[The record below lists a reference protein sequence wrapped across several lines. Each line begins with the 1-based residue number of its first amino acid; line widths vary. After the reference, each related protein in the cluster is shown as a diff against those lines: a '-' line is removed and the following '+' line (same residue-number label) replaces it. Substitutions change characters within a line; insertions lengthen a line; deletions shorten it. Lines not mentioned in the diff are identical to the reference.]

1 MEKVAGIIL
10 IVKNIDRSAKFYT
23 DLGFT
28 VVKSVPDVAI
38 TVGLQNFWV
47 ELLSAERVVTDAYK
61 LHSNVSSK
69 GVGSYLQ
76 INVTN
81 VDTFYDQ
88 ITQKDIRALSS
99 PKDYPWGYRE
109 FTIQDPD
116 GYILCMYSDIS

>member
-10 IVKNIDRSAKFYT
+10 LVKDIERSAKFYT

-28 VVKSVPDVAI
+28 VAKTVPDVAI

-47 ELLSAERVVTDAYK
+47 ELLSIDKVVTEEYK
-61 LHSNVSSK
+61 LHSNPSSK

-76 INVTN
+76 INVTD
-81 VDTFYDQ
+81 VDTFYDL

-116 GYILCMYSDIS
+116 GYILCMYSEIS

>member
-10 IVKNIDRSAKFYT
+10 LVKDIERSAKFYT
-23 DLGFT
+23 DLGFK
-28 VVKSVPDVAI
+28 VVKKVPDVAI

-47 ELLSAERVVTDAYK
+47 ELLSIDKVVTEEYK
-61 LHSNVSSK
+61 LHSNPSSK

-76 INVTN
+76 INVTD

-99 PKDYPWGYRE
+99 PKDYPWGHRE

-116 GYILCMYSDIS
+116 GYILCMYSEIS

>member
-10 IVKNIDRSAKFYT
+10 LVKDIERSAKFYA

-28 VVKSVPDVAI
+28 VAKTVPDVAI

-47 ELLSAERVVTDAYK
+47 ELLSIDKVVTEEYK
-61 LHSNVSSK
+61 LHSNASSK

-76 INVTN
+76 INVTD

-116 GYILCMYSDIS
+116 GYILCMYSETS

>member
-10 IVKNIDRSAKFYT
+10 LVKDIERSAKFYA

-28 VVKSVPDVAI
+28 IVKKVPDVAI

-47 ELLSAERVVTDAYK
+47 ELLSIDKVVTEEYK
-61 LHSNVSSK
+61 LRSNPSSK

-76 INVTN
+76 INVTD
-81 VDTFYDQ
+81 VDKFYDQ
-88 ITQKDIRALSS
+88 ITQKEIRALSS

-116 GYILCMYSDIS
+116 GYILCMYSEIS

>member
-10 IVKNIDRSAKFYT
+10 LVKDIERSAKFYT

-28 VVKSVPDVAI
+28 VAKTLPDVAI

-47 ELLSAERVVTDAYK
+47 ELLSIDKVVTEEYK
-61 LHSNVSSK
+61 LHSNPSSK

-76 INVTN
+76 INVTD

-116 GYILCMYSDIS
+116 GYILCMYSETS

>member
-10 IVKNIDRSAKFYT
+10 LVKDIERSAKFYT
-23 DLGFT
+23 DLGFK
-28 VVKSVPDVAI
+28 VVKKVPDVAI

-47 ELLSAERVVTDAYK
+47 ELLSIDKVVTEEYK
-61 LHSNVSSK
+61 LRSNASSK

-76 INVTN
+76 INVTD
-81 VDTFYDQ
+81 VDKFYDQ
-88 ITQKDIRALSS
+88 ITQKEIRALSS

-116 GYILCMYSDIS
+116 GYILCMYSEIS

>member
-10 IVKNIDRSAKFYT
+10 LVKDIERSAKFYT
-23 DLGFT
+23 DLGFK
-28 VVKSVPDVAI
+28 VVKKVPDVAI

-47 ELLSAERVVTDAYK
+47 ELLSIDKVVTEEYK
-61 LHSNVSSK
+61 LHSNPSSK
-69 GVGSYLQ
+69 GVGQYLQ
-76 INVTN
+76 INVTD

-116 GYILCMYSDIS
+116 GYILCMYSEIS